1 MHGAP
6 EFGVVVSEDDGT
18 SVVSVRGEL
27 DIFTAP
33 RLSDILAGLVATG
46 GEVVVGLGD
55 TAFMESTGIAVLA
68 QTHFALQERG
78 GHLTIDSPRDNV
90 FKVLELSGLTG
101 IITITHPPSAP
112 SPN

>member
-1 MHGAP
+1 MQGAP
-6 EFGVVVSEDDGT
+6 DFAVVVTENDGT
-18 SVVSVRGEL
+18 SVVNVKGEL

-33 RLSDILAGLVATG
+33 RLSSVLSGLVDAG
-46 GEVVVGLGD
+46 RDVVVALGD

-68 QTHFALQERG
+68 QTHFALEERG
-78 GHLTIDSPRDNV
+78 GHLTIDAPRHNV

-101 IITITHPPSAP
+101 IIEITHPPSAA

>member
-1 MHGAP
+1 MQSAP
-6 EFGVVVSEDDGT
+6 EFALVVSENDGT
-18 SVVSVRGEL
+18 SVVRVKGEL

-33 RLSDILAGLVATG
+33 RLSSVLAGLVDTG
-46 GEVVVGLGD
+46 QDVVVALGD

-68 QTHFALQERG
+68 QTHFALEERG
-78 GHLTIDSPRDNV
+78 GHLTIDAPRDNV

-101 IITITHPPSAP
+101 IITITHPPPAP

>member
-1 MHGAP
+1 MQDAP

-33 RLSDILAGLVATG
+33 RLSGVLAGLVAAG
-46 GEVVVGLGD
+46 RDVVVGLGD

-90 FKVLELSGLTG
+90 YKILELSGLTG
-101 IITITHPPSAP
+101 IITITHPPSTP

>member
-1 MHGAP
+1 MQGAP
-6 EFGVVVSEDDGT
+6 DFAVVVTEDDGT
-18 SVVSVRGEL
+18 SVVSVKGEV

-33 RLSDILAGLVATG
+33 RLSSVLTRLVDTG
-46 GEVVVGLGD
+46 QDVVVALGD

-68 QTHFALQERG
+68 QTHFALEGRG
-78 GHLTIDSPRDNV
+78 GHLTIDAPRQNV

-101 IITITHPPSAP
+101 IIEVTHPPSGP

>member
-1 MHGAP
+1 MQGAP
-6 EFGVVVSEDDGT
+6 EFSLVVSEDDGT
-18 SVVSVRGEL
+18 SVVSVKGEL

-33 RLSDILAGLVATG
+33 RLSNALAGLVEAG
-46 GEVVVGLGD
+46 QDVVVALGE

-68 QTHFALQERG
+68 QTHFALEQRG
-78 GHLTIDSPRDNV
+78 GHLTIDAPRDNV

-101 IITITHPPSAP
+101 ILTITHPPTAP

>member
-1 MHGAP
+1 MQSAP

-18 SVVSVRGEL
+18 SVVSVKGEL

-33 RLSDILAGLVATG
+33 RLSNVLAGLVDAG
-46 GEVVVGLGD
+46 ADVVVALGD

-68 QTHFALQERG
+68 QTHFALEERG
-78 GHLTIDSPRDNV
+78 GHLTLDAPRDNV

-101 IITITHPPSAP
+101 IITITHPPSPP

>member
-1 MHGAP
+1 MI
-6 EFGVVVSEDDGT
+6 VSEDNGT
-18 SVVSVRGEL
+18 AVVRVSGEL

-33 RLSDILAGLVATG
+33 RLSNALEGLVEDG
-46 GEVVVGLGD
+46 RDVVLALRD

-68 QTHFALQERG
+68 QTHFALEERG
-78 GHLTIDSPRDNV
+78 GHLTVDSPRQNV

-101 IITITHPPSAP
+101 IITITHPPSAA